1 MATTTGMRMQIRAA
15 QYGLSVTDIAHFC
28 GVPAGLVE
36 KWFRD
41 QLPPKGFALHRF
53 CLATECSE
61 ESIINDSAS
70 NQRVDIL
77 SVPESV
83 ILDYLLSDSSEEFL
97 AIRNANNLLYRS
109 VRLANILIQ
118 EATIESRD
126 LFIFEATSSLSSDV
140 VDKGEC
146 VVIRRGYC
154 RAYGSFMGAAIIDQR
169 FLLGAIT
176 SNGRGG
182 FELWWQD
189 RNIVIERPNIQL
201 IGELVEFNF
210 T

>member
-15 QYGLSVTDIAHFC
+15 QYGLSVADIAHLC
-28 GVPAGLVE
+28 GVSAGLVD

-53 CLATECSE
+53 CQATECSE

-70 NQRVDIL
+70 NQCVDIL

-83 ILDYLLSDSSEEFL
+83 ILDYLSSDSSEEFL

-109 VRLANILIQ
+109 VRLTNIVIQ

-126 LFIFEATSSLSSDV
+126 LFIFEAGTSLSSDV
-140 VDKGEC
+140 VCQGEC
-146 VVIRRGYC
+146 IVIRRGFC
-154 RAYGSFMGAAIIDQR
+154 CAYGGFMGAAVIDQR
-169 FLLGAIT
+169 FLLGVIT
-176 SNGRGG
+176 SNGRGD
-182 FELWWQD
+182 FEMYWQGQ
-189 RNIVIERPNIQL
+189 NVLIEKPCSQL
-201 IGELVEFNF
+201 VGEVVDFDFL
-210 T
+210 